1 MHGEVVQHM
10 TDEGSDILSPTEV
23 TITTGALDLCTKVA
37 QDAMIP
43 IEFVIFLT
51 FRNVLEMLFLSKQTH
66 L

>member
-1 MHGEVVQHM
+1 MHGEAVKHI

-43 IEFVIFLT
+43 IECA
-51 FRNVLEMLFLSKQTH
+51 
-66 L
+66 